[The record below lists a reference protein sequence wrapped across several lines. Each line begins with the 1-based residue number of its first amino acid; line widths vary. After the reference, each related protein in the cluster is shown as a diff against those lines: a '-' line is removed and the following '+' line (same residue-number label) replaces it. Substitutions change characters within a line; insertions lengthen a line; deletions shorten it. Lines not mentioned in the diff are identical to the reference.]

1 MVKEICVDTLDF
13 SPIELFVHACTV
25 DHCRVFVLQIIALN
39 LMCAAAYLCYFKLF
53 HNIRSLV
60 PDALEVMSEF
70 RLNAC

>member
-1 MVKEICVDTLDF
+1 
-13 SPIELFVHACTV
+13 V